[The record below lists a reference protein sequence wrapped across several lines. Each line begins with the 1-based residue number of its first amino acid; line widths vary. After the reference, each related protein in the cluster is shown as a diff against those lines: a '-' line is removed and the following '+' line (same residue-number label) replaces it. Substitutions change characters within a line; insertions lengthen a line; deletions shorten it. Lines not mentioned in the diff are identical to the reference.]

1 MNKFETYIIIPQE
14 AKNIN
19 KVHLKEK
26 NSKSLKMEG
35 GIMRQKERVD
45 KILSLLRDN
54 GYVNAKYLCDEIG
67 YSKATI
73 NRDLNF
79 MEKQKLIVRS
89 YGGVELKE
97 NKGVTLAFRYHKMK
111 REKKNI
117 CKAAAELV
125 VDGDVIFIDSSS
137 TTEFMVYYIAEKK
150 DITVITNNMAVVNYL
165 SDYSNIKTICLGG
178 EIVEAP
184 SMLGGDLCVKNALSY
199 KADKF
204 FFSTRTINE
213 NGEIGGGTTY
223 PLLLNVMAKNSDKI
237 IYLADHTK
245 INLPFEMVVLN
256 AEEIDIIISDYNFS
270 EEFKEKCN
278 KTQFIKVN

>member
-1 MNKFETYIIIPQE
+1 MY
-14 AKNIN
+14 
-19 KVHLKEK
+19 
-26 NSKSLKMEG
+26 
-35 GIMRQKERVD
+35 RKERVD
-45 KILSLLRDN
+45 KILSILRDN
-54 GYVNAKYLCDEIG
+54 GYVNVKYLCDEIG

-73 NRDLNF
+73 NRDLNY

-89 YGGVELKE
+89 YGGVEIKE
-97 NKGVTLAFRYHKMK
+97 NKDVTLAFRYHKMK

-125 VDGDVIFIDSSS
+125 NDGDVIFIDSSS
-137 TTEFMVYYIAEKK
+137 TTEFMAYYIAEKK
-150 DITVITNNMAVVNYL
+150 DITVITNNMAVVTYL

-204 FFSTRTINE
+204 FFSTRGINE
-213 NGEIGGGTTY
+213 NGEIGCGPTY
-223 PLLLNVMAKNSDKI
+223 QLLLTVMAENSKKN
-237 IYLADHTK
+237 IYLVDHTK
-245 INLPFEMVVLN
+245 INLYFENVIMN
-256 AEEIDIIISDYNFS
+256 AWNTDVIISDYDFS
-270 EEFKEKCN
+270 DTFKEKCK